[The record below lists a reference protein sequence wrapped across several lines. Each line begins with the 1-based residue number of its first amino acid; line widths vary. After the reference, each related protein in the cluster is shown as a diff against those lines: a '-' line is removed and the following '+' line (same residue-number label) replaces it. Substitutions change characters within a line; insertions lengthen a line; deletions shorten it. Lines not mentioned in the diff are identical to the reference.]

1 MYVCILFFLR
11 MKKRNQKSWKHGRRP
26 SLFVPPQYGHRAR
39 RIFIPISLGCC
50 YSFHFGSIP
59 DCVIHHGFL
68 RWFLMP
74 KPKWWKKLTQNFTR
88 ATQCGFNFNSISF
101 YSFTSID
108 SCRQGKR
115 CCCVTS
121 ETLQCRSSD
130 RPLENLKYHKVM
142 KRIRKKRSFMMRVL
156 FIEMV
161 DITTPG
167 LSSAVCVF
175 VNFRHRDTAVSAVVP
190 FFL

>member
-1 MYVCILFFLR
+1 
-11 MKKRNQKSWKHGRRP
+11 
-26 SLFVPPQYGHRAR
+26 
-39 RIFIPISLGCC
+39 
-50 YSFHFGSIP
+50 
-59 DCVIHHGFL
+59 
-68 RWFLMP
+68 MP

-142 KRIRKKRSFMMRVL
+142 KRIRKKTKFYDACTVYWDGGHNDTGGELRCL
-156 FIEMV
+156 
-161 DITTPG
+161 
-167 LSSAVCVF
+167 CV
-175 VNFRHRDTAVSAVVP
+175 RE
-190 FFL
+190 L

>member
-1 MYVCILFFLR
+1 MHSFFF
-11 MKKRNQKSWKHGRRP
+11 KDEETKPKIVKTWEE
-26 SLFVPPQYGHRAR
+26 A
-39 RIFIPISLGCC
+39 ISLCSPPIWPQGEANF
-50 YSFHFGSIP
+50 YPYLSRLLLLLPFWIYPG
-59 DCVIHHGFL
+59 L
-68 RWFLMP
+68 RYPSRFPPMISNA
-74 KPKWWKKLTQNFTR
+74 KTEMVKKLTQHFTR